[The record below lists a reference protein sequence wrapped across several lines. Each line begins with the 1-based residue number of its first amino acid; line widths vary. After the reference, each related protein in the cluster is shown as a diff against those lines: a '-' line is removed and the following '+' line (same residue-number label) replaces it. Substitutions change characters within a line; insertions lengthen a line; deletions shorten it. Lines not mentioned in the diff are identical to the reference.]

1 MTFFVL
7 LAELRFSSFFV
18 EKYCHLQIICSGMYH
33 NLEKAQPTIA
43 SLLPELSKILCLRDL
58 N

>member
-1 MTFFVL
+1 
-7 LAELRFSSFFV
+7 
-18 EKYCHLQIICSGMYH
+18 MYH